1 MELRIHADFAPLS
14 GSLNRLSAQL
24 GNLRPVMGGIGG
36 ILAESTAARIRES
49 KTAPDGSPWAEWTER
64 SRAMRTRKDGTVSG
78 SLLLQ
83 SGMQGGLL
91 RSITYEASKDSVVVG
106 SGKHYAAYLQQGTR
120 RMVARPFLGLSAQD
134 YRDIDELLADFLS
147 GAIGGKA

>member
-1 MELRIHADFAPLS
+1 MQLRIQADFAPIAAR
-14 GSLNRLSAQL
+14 LNRLSVQL

-36 ILAESTAARIRES
+36 ILATSTADRIRET
-49 KTAPDGSPWAEWTER
+49 KTAPDGSAWAEWTER
-64 SRAMRTRKDGTVSG
+64 TRAMRTRKDGTVSG

-91 RSITYEASKDSVVVG
+91 RSITYEAGKDSVVVG
-106 SGKHYAAYLQQGTR
+106 SGKYYAAYLQQGTR